1 MSNTARAKHYKLSQS
16 ITGSLKINGKPASE
30 KINGFFRMTTD
41 SLQSWRQDD
50 KDRFKS
56 LMIDAG
62 LAKEAKVILS
72 AAIA

>member
-1 MSNTARAKHYKLSQS
+1 MTNTKTMKYTLTQS

-30 KINGFFRMTTD
+30 KINGFFRVTTD
-41 SLQSWRQDD
+41 SLQSWRNDD
-50 KDRFKS
+50 KDRFKL

-62 LAKEAKVILS
+62 LAKEAEVILS